1 MVTETLKTYISTVVP
16 KLQDRFDARE
26 KAFSISREIIRY
38 AGEAISL
45 SHRFRK
51 DEALNKYKLALEK
64 LDNLKK
70 LIEKYPELLYGE
82 IATAFQEVAEATI
95 VISIYF
101 NQNLLIATDLGI
113 PDAFYILGIA
123 DAIGELRRKTLEHL
137 RKKEL
142 EEAEK
147 TYQMMEELYELL
159 WELEYPK
166 ALVPNLRQKID
177 AMRRV
182 LEETHHDIF
191 LAYLR

>member
-1 MVTETLKTYISTVVP
+1 M
-16 KLQDRFDARE
+16 
-26 KAFSISREIIRY
+26 
-38 AGEAISL
+38 
-45 SHRFRK
+45 
-51 DEALNKYKLALEK
+51 
-64 LDNLKK
+64 
-70 LIEKYPELLYGE
+70 
-82 IATAFQEVAEATI
+82 
-95 VISIYF
+95 ISIYF

>member
-1 MVTETLKTYISTVVP
+1 
-16 KLQDRFDARE
+16 
-26 KAFSISREIIRY
+26 
-38 AGEAISL
+38 AISL